1 MKWFPCMID
10 ALFNTIYCNK
20 KYLKNPISV
29 FFFFQR
35 PQKEELAKIKNHL
48 QKEGAADLDKPEQ

>member
-1 MKWFPCMID
+1 MID

-20 KYLKNPISV
+20 KYLKNHISV